1 MENIE
6 YIWGGGN
13 IRALKAKEV
22 YMESVKELGQRLNR
36 DDISEG
42 LG

>member
-6 YIWGGGN
+6 YIWEDSN

-22 YMESVKELGQRLNR
+22 DMESVKELGRRLNR
-36 DDISEG
+36 DDAFEG